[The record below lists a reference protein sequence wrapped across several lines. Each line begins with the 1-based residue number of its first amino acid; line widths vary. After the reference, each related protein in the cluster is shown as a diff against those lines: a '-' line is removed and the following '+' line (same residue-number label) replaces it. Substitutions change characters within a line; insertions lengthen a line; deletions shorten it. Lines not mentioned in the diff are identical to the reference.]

1 MQSRETSPAGRGWRR
16 LAGCMVVLL
25 GACALSAQTYD
36 KMWEKVRRFEQQ
48 ALPKS
53 AHAEVERIMEK
64 AVREKNAGQEF
75 ASLLGGYMLRQET
88 VPDSFFT
95 SVADLEYRRRTTESP
110 VRKAVYSVVL
120 GHLYAHNRYRSQVRT
135 SEMTAPADSLREWST
150 EQYDSAAVANCRLA
164 LEAPEDLYEARAKAY
179 MPFVVRGKDAA
190 WFGGDLLNVVGRQ
203 ALQVLRNTDNR
214 VLSLET
220 AKKITAVM
228 LDVYRKKGNK
238 EAELLVTLDS
248 IALGSRA
255 DRRMDWERG
264 TAGSEAEEEE
274 RRVLGGEEYQ
284 AYRGLLER
292 FPASA
297 VAAEV
302 YVAMLKLDV
311 TPARKVEW
319 AEEALRRYP
328 GYARSA
334 YFENV
339 LTDLQQ
345 PDFQWECEGVYYP
358 ERYTDWVVTA
368 RNITR
373 LDMEVYKAGPS
384 FDKERMLRQQ
394 HPEEYVRKTGTRIDN
409 FAHAFPKRPAYE
421 EFVDTLHW
429 FAPAPGRYVVV
440 MKPAPGTKTRS
451 GGRVACN
458 VVRVSRMKV
467 VTQAYPDGQLMCT
480 VVDAMKG
487 SPVADA
493 DVTVHSGRDGQR
505 TLFRQARTD
514 ARGQLLLP
522 AMESFASSY
531 AITVKRGEDMYLPE
545 TVVSGL
551 GTVPVKKNSR
561 SPVNVN
567 LYTDRSIYRPG
578 QLVHVGGIVYKREG
592 DACATVEGEDVTLSC
607 WDINGRK
614 TEEKAVKTDAYGV
627 FAEDFRLPEQAV
639 PGHYAVKGA
648 GAVVSF
654 RVEEYRRP
662 TFRVDFDPVEGRY
675 EAGDTVTVT
684 GEVRAFSGAP
694 CRNARLAGQ
703 GRWQLPWWR
712 MNRAAVPEVRL
723 DTVYTDD
730 NGRFSWRIPLD
741 IDKEMLRFG
750 GSLNLTAEAL
760 STAGETQAGTFVLPV
775 GAIPL
780 ELAVLVDEKQDKER
794 LQPWKF
800 RLTTLNGSMAEGTV
814 RYALSPDSGATGR
827 GGAPVLEAQA
837 DANVPFLPEQLRRLP
852 SGRYLLQASVVS
864 EGDTLCRTSPVVLFS
879 RTDARPAASTDFWY
893 YCPVDTFDVSA
904 PAQVQVGSSFRDV
917 CLYYSVFSGTRLLDS
932 GVKQFSDSL
941 FTFTYPYKEEYG
953 DGLTILYAFVKD
965 NKVYQHQARLK
976 YRVPDTRLRM
986 HWSVFRDKLQPG
998 GQEEWRLRILA
1009 PDGKP
1014 AQANLMAALYDA
1026 TLDRLTGYPHRWD
1039 LFVPVTRW
1047 LPYQFWQMQSEP
1059 RIYSSLYFTV
1069 KRKRVDDLSFDEF
1082 NSRFLGGLFFA
1093 RGGSRAKYAFAAMGR
1108 VEMKSESYDA
1118 VEEAC
1123 SVAADLCVV
1132 ENAALTGTQPM
1143 RLRGKIAGTT
1153 VTEEEAE
1160 DEGEGGAG
1168 ALEPVASLRTDFS
1181 ETAFFYP
1188 RLRTDGQGEVSM
1200 VFTLP
1205 ESLTAWNFIG
1215 VAHTEDMH
1223 VGTIQATAVARKDFM
1238 AQLHVPRFVRAGDR
1252 VTVTATLNNLT
1263 GRVLKGKARL
1273 ELFDPVSE
1281 KVVYRGKQSFETENV
1296 TVLSFTVNVDGR
1308 YDLLVCRLVAES
1320 GDFSDGEQYYL
1331 PVLSDKE
1338 WVTESVDIHLAEK
1351 GRHAVDVSS
1360 LLGDKPQA
1368 ERRSLTVEY
1377 TTDPVW
1383 YAVQALP
1390 ALDRPSGDD
1399 ALSQAAAY
1407 YGASVAAYIAR
1418 TTPRLQAV
1426 VESWKA
1432 QGGTAETLWSN
1443 LQRDETLKGI
1453 VLGETP
1459 WVVQAENEAANRRN
1473 LVALFDVN
1481 MQANR
1486 RHALLEQLKGMQ
1498 QADGGFAWFPGMKGN
1513 GYITREVAELLVRLR
1528 ILTGGKGADAEA
1540 DRMFR
1545 AAWTFLKK
1553 ENALRV
1559 ANMRKA
1565 EAKGLKITFPGE
1577 EALHYLYITV
1587 CGGLRSADRE
1597 NVEYLL
1603 ARLEKGNP
1611 EVNNEQR
1618 ALAAVVLN
1626 QAGKKEAARKF
1637 ATSLKE
1643 HMAQTE
1649 ARGVYFEYP
1658 GGSFTSIDRKLA
1670 IHVQAMEAIENVM
1683 PSDRSTLDGMRRWL
1697 LQQKRVQSWSTP
1709 VNSANAVYA
1718 LLHGRRTSVAVQGAD
1733 SLTLCL
1739 GKTAAKVQ
1747 ACIPVEGDETAAG
1760 LGYVKQTFVGNA
1772 LAGIPQ
1778 QVIVEKASEGES
1790 WGSATARYLM
1800 PAGEVK
1806 AASTGLAVRREVNTQ
1821 APRVGEKLV
1830 VRYVITADRDYEYVV
1845 LKDGRAACCEPV
1857 EGQSGY
1863 VWRNGLGYYRTVR
1876 DASTEYYIDRLPK
1889 GTYVI
1894 ETVLYVDR
1902 PGSYSAGLATLQ
1914 CVYATEYTSHTGG
1927 IRLNSKR

>member
-1 MQSRETSPAGRGWRR
+1 MESRSLQTRETSPVRRGWRR
-16 LAGCMVVLL
+16 LVGCMVVLL

-53 AHAEVERIMEK
+53 AYAEVERIREK

-75 ASLLGGYMLRQET
+75 ASLLGGYMLQQEI
-88 VPDSFFT
+88 VPDSFFA
-95 SVADLEYRRRTTESP
+95 SVADLEYRRRTTDSS

-135 SEMTAPADSLREWST
+135 SEMAAHPDSLREWSA

-164 LEAPEDLYEARAKAY
+164 LEAPSDLHEARAKAY
-179 MPFVVRGKDAA
+179 MPFVVQGKDAA
-190 WFGGDLLNVVGRQ
+190 YFNGDLLNVVGRQ
-203 ALQVLRNTDNR
+203 AIQVLRSTDR
-214 VLSLET
+214 RPLSVET
-220 AKKITAVM
+220 AEKIAAVM
-228 LDVYRKKGNK
+228 LDVYRKKGNR
-238 EAELLVTLDS
+238 EAELLVALDS
-248 IALGSRA
+248 ISLRSKA
-255 DRRMDWERG
+255 DRRMYWERE
-264 TAGSEAEEEE
+264 TAGNGAEDEE
-274 RRVLGGEEYQ
+274 RRVLDGEEYL

-292 FPASA
+292 FPGSA

-302 YVAMLKLDV
+302 YMAMLNLNV

-319 AEEALRRYP
+319 AKEALQRYP

-339 LTDLQQ
+339 LTDLQH
-345 PDFQWECEGVYYP
+345 PTFQWECEGVYYP
-358 ERYTDWVVTA
+358 ECYTDWVVTA
-368 RNITR
+368 RNVTR
-373 LDMEVYKAGPS
+373 LGVEVYKVNPS
-384 FDKERMLRQQ
+384 FDKDRMTRQQ
-394 HPEEYVRKTGTRIDN
+394 HPEDYVKKTGTRMDN
-409 FAHAFPKRPAYE
+409 FVHAFPKRPAYE

-429 FAPAPGRYVVV
+429 FAPEPGRYVVV
-440 MKPAPGTKTRS
+440 MKPEPGAKTRS
-451 GGRVACN
+451 GARTACN
-458 VVRVSRMKV
+458 VIRVSRMKV
-467 VTQAYPDGQLMCT
+467 VTQSYPDGQLMCT

-493 DVTVHSGRDGQR
+493 DVAVYCERNGQR

-522 AMESFASSY
+522 AKPSHTPVY
-531 AITVKRGEDMYLPE
+531 VITAKRGEDMYLPE
-545 TVVSGL
+545 TEVWGQA
-551 GTVPVKKNSR
+551 GVPVTPPSR

-578 QLVHVGGIVYKREG
+578 QLVHVGGIVYKKEG
-592 DACATVEGEDVTLSC
+592 EARATVEGEELALSC
-607 WDINGRK
+607 WDVNGRM
-614 TEEKAVKTDAYGV
+614 TEEKTVKTDAYGV
-627 FAEDFRLPEQAV
+627 FAEDFRLPEQAALGV
-639 PGHYAVKGA
+639 YRIKGA
-648 GAVVSF
+648 GAVVWF
-654 RVEEYRRP
+654 RVEEYKRP
-662 TFRVDFDPVEGRY
+662 TFRVDFDPVKERY
-675 EAGDTVTVT
+675 VAGDTVTVT

-694 CRNARLAGQ
+694 CRNARLTGQ

-712 MNRAAVPEVRL
+712 MNGVSVPELRL
-723 DTVYTDD
+723 DTVYTDGS
-730 NGRFSWRIPLD
+730 GRFSWRIPLD
-741 IDKEMLRFG
+741 IDKEILKFG
-750 GSLNLTAEAL
+750 GSLDLTAEAL
-760 STAGETQAGTFVLPV
+760 STAGETQAGAFTLPV
-775 GAIPL
+775 GNVPL
-780 ELAVLVDEKQDKER
+780 ELAVFVNEKQDKER

-814 RYALSPDSGATGR
+814 RYALFPDSVATKK

-837 DANVPFLPEQLRRLP
+837 DANVSFLPEQLRRLP

-864 EGDTLCRTSPVVLFS
+864 EGDTLCRTSPVVLFCMA
-879 RTDARPAASTDFWY
+879 DARPAASTDFWY
-893 YCPVDTFDVSA
+893 YCPADTFDVSG

-941 FTFTYPYKEEYG
+941 LTFTYPYKEEYG
-953 DGLTILYAFVKD
+953 DGLTVLYAFVKD
-965 NKVYQHQARLK
+965 NKVYQQQAHLK

-986 HWSVFRDKLQPG
+986 HWAVFRDKLQPG
-998 GQEEWRLRILA
+998 GQEEWRLRILT

-1026 TLDRLTGYPHRWD
+1026 TLDRLTGSAHTWS
-1039 LFVPVTRW
+1039 LFVPVTRR
-1047 LPYQFWQMQSEP
+1047 LPYQFWKMQSVP
-1059 RIYSSLYFTV
+1059 RVYSSLYFMV
-1069 KRKRVDDLSFDEF
+1069 KRKRVNDLSFDEF
-1082 NSRFLGGLFFA
+1082 NSRFLSGLFFSS
-1093 RGGSRAKYAFAAMGR
+1093 GGSRAKYALAAMGR
-1108 VEMKSESYDA
+1108 AEMKMEAYDTVEDLRA
-1118 VEEAC
+1118 VEN
-1123 SVAADLCVV
+1123 S
-1132 ENAALTGTQPM
+1132 ALMEPQAM

-1153 VTEEEAE
+1153 VTEEAE
-1160 DEGEGGAG
+1160 DEDGGEAG

-1188 RLRTDGQGEVSM
+1188 RLRTDGQGDVSM

-1205 ESLTAWNFIG
+1205 ESLTTWNFIG
-1215 VAHTEDMH
+1215 VAHTEDMN
-1223 VGTIQATAVARKDFM
+1223 VGTIQATAVAQKDFM

-1252 VTVTATLNNLT
+1252 MTVTATLNNLT
-1263 GRVLKGKARL
+1263 DRVLKGKARL

-1281 KVVYRGKQSFETENV
+1281 KVVYREKQSFEAENV

-1308 YDLLVCRLVAES
+1308 YDLLACRIVAES

-1338 WVTESVDIHLAEK
+1338 WVTESVDIHLTEK
-1351 GRHAVDVSS
+1351 GKHAVDVSS

-1377 TTDPVW
+1377 TTSPVW

-1390 ALDRPSGDD
+1390 ALDNPAGDD

-1453 VLGETP
+1453 VLSETP
-1459 WVVQAENEAANRRN
+1459 WVMQAENEAANRRN

-1486 RHALLEQLKGMQ
+1486 RSVLLERLKGMQ
-1498 QADGGFAWFPGMKGN
+1498 QADGSFAWFPGMKGN
-1513 GYITREVAELLVRLR
+1513 EYITREVAELLVRLR
-1528 ILTGGKGADAEA
+1528 ILTGEKDVDAEA
-1540 DRMFR
+1540 DRMSR
-1545 AAWTFLKK
+1545 TAWTFLKK
-1553 ENALRV
+1553 KNDLRV
-1559 ANMRKA
+1559 ADMRKA

-1577 EALHYLYITV
+1577 DALHYLYITV
-1587 CGGLRSADRE
+1587 CGGRTAADLK

-1626 QAGKKEAARKF
+1626 QAGKKDAARKF
-1637 ATSLKE
+1637 AASLKE
-1643 HMAQTE
+1643 HMTQAE
-1649 ARGVYFEYP
+1649 ARGVYLEYP

-1670 IHVQAMEAIENVM
+1670 IHVQAMEAIEAVM
-1683 PSDRSTLDGMRRWL
+1683 PADRSTLDGMRRWL

-1718 LLHGRRTSVAVQGAD
+1718 LLHGNRTSVAVQGAD

-1739 GKTAAKVQ
+1739 GKTAAKIQ
-1747 ACIPVEGDETAAG
+1747 ACIPVEGDETAVG
-1760 LGYVKQTFVGNA
+1760 LGYVKQSFVGSG
-1772 LAGIPQ
+1772 LAGTPQ

-1790 WGSATARYLM
+1790 WGSATARYLI
-1800 PAGEVK
+1800 PAGDVK
-1806 AASTGLAVRREVNTQ
+1806 AASTGLTVRREVSTQ

-1857 EGQSGY
+1857 EGRFGY
-1863 VWRNGLGYYRTVR
+1863 VWRNGLGYYRMVR

-1894 ETVLYVDR
+1894 ETMQYVDR
-1902 PGSYSAGLATLQ
+1902 PGTYSAGLATLQ
-1914 CVYATEYTSHTGG
+1914 CVYAAEFTSHTGN